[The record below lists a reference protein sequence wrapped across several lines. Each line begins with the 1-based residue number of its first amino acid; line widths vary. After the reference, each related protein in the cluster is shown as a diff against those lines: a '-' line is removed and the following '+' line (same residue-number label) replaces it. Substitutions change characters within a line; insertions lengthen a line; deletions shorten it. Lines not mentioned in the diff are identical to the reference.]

1 MTRPGQAGVDPHADD
16 LEEEQGAQEDQQVPP
31 APEDHGQRH
40 HRQPDHGDPPAAAG
54 RLDPPGEI
62 GQPGRPHLREQAQA
76 PGVGP
81 VSEPEP
87 RGVRRDQEGAGH
99 DHDRQHQPG
108 RGADRER
115 MRQGRRRAGGAPPA
129 GRSMRRDAAGRGAR
143 RNGVLGVLAH
153 RARPPGAVTPRAAGS
168 SHHACAGP
176 LRLGVCASCL
186 HARSPLPPRTS
197 LCGAAELVD
206 LSGVAA
212 DVEMIGAVRAALRGA
227 AQPELA
233 RPMQAYMKSATPF
246 LGVRVPM
253 MRTLTRAEAKLRPFT
268 SSADLIDTVLRLWR
282 EAGYREE
289 RYAAIALLDTPAARR
304 LRDPAVL
311 PTLRELI
318 VTGAWWDYVDELAHR
333 VGDLLLSWPA
343 EVRPALLTW
352 TRSDDRWLRR
362 AAIICQLGT
371 RDRADVELL
380 TTAIESAISDSD
392 FFLRKAIGWALR
404 DYARTDPAWVRSFA
418 ETHELSPLSRRE
430 ALKHLS

>member
-1 MTRPGQAGVDPHADD
+1 MQ
-16 LEEEQGAQEDQQVPP
+16 
-31 APEDHGQRH
+31 
-40 HRQPDHGDPPAAAG
+40 
-54 RLDPPGEI
+54 
-62 GQPGRPHLREQAQA
+62 
-76 PGVGP
+76 
-81 VSEPEP
+81 
-87 RGVRRDQEGAGH
+87 
-99 DHDRQHQPG
+99 
-108 RGADRER
+108 
-115 MRQGRRRAGGAPPA
+115 RRRVVYP
-129 GRSMRRDAAGRGAR
+129 
-143 RNGVLGVLAH
+143 
-153 RARPPGAVTPRAAGS
+153 
-168 SHHACAGP
+168 
-176 LRLGVCASCL
+176 
-186 HARSPLPPRTS
+186 
-197 LCGAAELVD
+197 
-206 LSGVAA
+206 SGVAA
-212 DVEMIGAVRAALRGA
+212 DVELIEAVRAALRGA

-253 MRTLTRAEAKLRPFT
+253 MRTLTRAEAKLRPFAT
-268 SSADLIDTVLRLWR
+268 SADLIDTVLRLWR

-318 VTGAWWDYVDELAHR
+318 VTGAWWDYADELAHR
-333 VGDLLLSWPA
+333 AGDLLLSWPA

-404 DYARTDPAWVRSFA
+404 DYAQADPAWVRSFA

>member
-62 GQPGRPHLREQAQA
+62 GQPGRPHLREHAQA

-108 RGADRER
+108 RGADRE
-115 MRQGRRRAGGAPPA
+115 
-129 GRSMRRDAAGRGAR
+129 
-143 RNGVLGVLAH
+143 
-153 RARPPGAVTPRAAGS
+153 RPPGAVTPRAAGS

-197 LCGAAELVD
+197 LCGAAELVY

-212 DVEMIGAVRAALRGA
+212 DVELIGAVRAALRGA

-268 SSADLIDTVLRLWR
+268 TSADLIDTVLRLWR